1 MHQNPNGLTTDQEIE
16 AALEEAHN
24 APEEVMIVEAAY
36 RPEPGLE
43 FLVLRLS
50 DGRRLL
56 IPREELGEL
65 KNATPE
71 QAADL
76 FIVPTATGIWWPQ
89 LDNGL
94 YLPDFLEYP
103 WGKEKRGAAAKA
115 KFVRGVAKK
124 GAGLVRTAEAV

>member
-43 FLVLRLS
+43 FLMLRLS

-89 LDNGL
+89 LDDGL
-94 YLPDFLEYP
+94 YLPDFLEYR
-103 WGKEKRGAAAKA
+103 WGKEKREAAA
-115 KFVRGVAKK
+115 
-124 GAGLVRTAEAV
+124 